1 MKFKSLTQN
10 HSFISLFSF
19 ILLLSIFTTGCQSDK
34 PQAKMWDKSSIQ
46 IYPQNPFYWQYN
58 GKPVLLLGGSVD
70 DNLFQIEGL
79 REHLELL
86 RSIGGNYV
94 RCTMSSRDQ
103 GNVKPYVKTGE
114 LYDLNQ
120 PNPVYW
126 NKFEELLSIASEL
139 DIMVQIEI
147 WCPYDYY
154 WGSYGWTQNP
164 FNPKLN
170 HNYTVE
176 NSQLPDSIDYPP
188 QFKIQ
193 PFFQTIPA
201 VANNRLVLSYQQKFV
216 DQVLSISLNYPNVLY
231 CIDNENMMGVEWPKY
246 WADYIR
252 ERAQKNK
259 RAIYVTEMWDKW
271 DPTDGRVAG
280 AITQTPELGDWFAQY
295 SNMKLYA
302 KASVSNTIEDSQT
315 YQFVEVA
322 NNNAQR
328 GEVHYQTALYV
339 RKVLENSGKPRP
351 INNVKIYGSEDFD
364 AIWAGPQ
371 KNAEEC
377 FWRNIFAGH
386 ASSRFH
392 RPPHGL
398 GLSSHAQCQI
408 KSLRMLTD
416 AMDFF
421 AHKPATDLLSERSDN
436 EAFCLA
442 KEEQEYALYFPAAG
456 KIWLNGAEGQ
466 YQMTLLHI
474 KSSVWGEPEV
484 VQLPGM
490 IQTPSDDQWAML
502 LKRL

>member
-1 MKFKSLTQN
+1 MK
-10 HSFISLFSF
+10 HISFYIKLFF
-19 ILLLSIFTTGCQSDK
+19 LLSSFLFTAGCRSSKQ
-34 PQAKMWDKSSIQ
+34 QEKMWDNAAIQ
-46 IYPQNPFYWQYN
+46 IYPPNPFYWQYK

-70 DNLFQIEGL
+70 DNLFQIEDL

-86 RSIGGNYV
+86 HSIGGNYV

-114 LYDLNQ
+114 LYDLDQ

-126 NKFEELLSIASEL
+126 NKFEELLSIAEEL
-139 DIMVQIEI
+139 DIIVQIEI

-154 WGSYGWTQNP
+154 WGSHGWTQNP

-170 HNYTVE
+170 INYTVE

-193 PFFQTIPA
+193 PFFQTIPD
-201 VANNRLVLSYQQKFV
+201 VVNNRLVLSYQQKFV
-216 DQVLSISLNYPNVLY
+216 DQMLAISLNYANVLY

-252 ERAQKNK
+252 EKAQKNK
-259 RAIYVTEMWDKW
+259 RTIYVTEMWDKW
-271 DPTDGRVAG
+271 DPSDGKVAG
-280 AITQTPELGDWFAQY
+280 AITQTPDLGDWFAQY
-295 SNMKLYA
+295 SNMELYA
-302 KASVSNTIEDSQT
+302 TASVSNTIEDPQT
-315 YQFVEVA
+315 YQFVEVS

-339 RKVLENSGKPRP
+339 RKVLENSGRPRP

-398 GLSSHAQCQI
+398 GLSQHAQCQI

-421 AHKPATDLLSERSDN
+421 RHEPDNSVLGDREEN
-436 EAFCLA
+436 EAYCLGL
-442 KEEQEYALYFPAAG
+442 EGQEYAVYFTG
-456 KIWLNGAEGQ
+456 KGQVGLLVPIGKYELRWLQ
-466 YQMTLLHI
+466 I
-474 KSSVWGEPEV
+474 KKSQWTEPIIME
-484 VQLPGM
+484 LPGELK
-490 IQTPSDDQWAML
+490 TPTDDQWAVL
-502 LKRL
+502 IRRIE